1 MNTIQAP
8 ARVTVTKGPWYRR
21 NRYLMELWVGDIH
34 TGLHWHLNRKEAKT
48 FPQIALDNCA
58 ELLETN
64 GLMERVYQQHAKL
77 QSLRAQAAIPAKGT
91 KVRLTAELTKDLPV
105 GSLGTVTQV
114 DTDAHHT
121 YPLTVAFVVNDK
133 PVELPVELSEVEVA

>member
-8 ARVTVTKGPWYRR
+8 ARVTVTKGPWYKR

-34 TGLHWHLNRKEAKT
+34 TGLHWHLNRKEART
-48 FPQIALDNCA
+48 FPKIALDSAA
-58 ELLETN
+58 ELLEVN
-64 GLMERVYQQHAKL
+64 GLMESVYLRHAKL
-77 QSLRAQAAIPAKGT
+77 EQMRALAAIPAKGS
-91 KVRLTAELTKDLPV
+91 KVKLTAELTKDLPV
-105 GSLGTVTQV
+105 GSIGTVTQV

-121 YPLTVAFVVNDK
+121 YPITVAFVVNDK